1 MTLLKKN
8 IIANFG
14 GNIWTGLMGIIFV
27 PLYIRFMGIEA
38 YGLVGVFAALLGVF
52 ALLDMGLS
60 STLNREMA
68 RLSAQKDKAQ
78 DMRDLLRTL
87 EIPYWLIGM
96 LIAVTVI
103 LASPL
108 IAFHWVKVK
117 NLSQDSV
124 HTALLIMGL
133 CVAFRWPMSFY
144 SGGLMGLQRQVL
156 LNGINVAAE
165 TFRGIGAVLVLWL
178 VSPTVEAFFF
188 WQLAISAVH
197 IGLIVFYLWQSL
209 PFSPKK
215 ASFRPELLRT
225 IWRFAAS
232 MTGITIT
239 VIFLMELDKIILSRM
254 LSLEMFGYYTLAN
267 VVAMTLYRF
276 IGPVFSATYPKL
288 TSLVEQGAEK
298 EITKL
303 YHQSAQL
310 MSALILPAAL
320 VVAFFSW
327 EILFLWSRSPV
338 TADNTH
344 LLVSILILGTACNGL
359 MNIPYALQLAYG
371 WMQLALFVNTVS
383 VLVLVPLMILLA
395 RRYGAVGAASV
406 WLILNASYLFITIP
420 IMHSR
425 LLHAEKWRWYIED
438 VGRPLLAAIVVCLI
452 GRIAVQPDWSM
463 LPMIAGI
470 GLTSGAALLAAA
482 LAANQLDT
490 VTRIRLAVK
499 ALTIKKTKMGT
510 A

>member
-1 MTLLKKN
+1 
-8 IIANFG
+8 
-14 GNIWTGLMGIIFV
+14 MGIVFV

-133 CVAFRWPMSFY
+133 CVAFRWPMGFY

-156 LNGINVAAE
+156 LNSINTVVA
-165 TFRGIGAVLVLWL
+165 TCRGVGAVLVLWL

-197 IGLIVFYLWQSL
+197 IGLIVFFLWQSL
-209 PFSPKK
+209 PPASKK
-215 ASFRPELLRT
+215 VSFRPELLRT
-225 IWRFAAS
+225 IWRFAAG

-239 VIFLMELDKIILSRM
+239 CIFLVQLDKIILSRL

-310 MSALILPAAL
+310 MSVLILPAAF
-320 VVAFFSW
+320 VVALFSK
-327 EILFLWSRSPV
+327 EILLLWTRSPV

-344 LLVSILILGTACNGL
+344 LLVSILVLGTACNGL
-359 MNIPYALQLAYG
+359 MNIPYALQLAHG
-371 WMQLALFVNTVS
+371 WTRLAFFVNILS

-395 RRYGAVGAASV
+395 QCYGAVGAASV
-406 WLILNASYLFITIP
+406 WLMLNTSYVFISIP
-420 IMHSR
+420 LMHRR
-425 LLHAEKWRWYIED
+425 LLPTEKWRWYFED
-438 VGRPLLAAIVVCLI
+438 VGRPLLAAVAVSLT
-452 GRIAVQPDWSM
+452 GRFIIQSDWPP
-463 LPMIAGI
+463 LLLIAGI
-470 GLTSGAALLAAA
+470 GLVSGATFLAAA
-482 LAANQLDT
+482 FAANQLD
-490 VTRIRLAVK
+490 VVGRGRVL
-499 ALTIKKTKMGT
+499 LTTLLQRTLNQSSGMTKWIN
-510 A
+510 

>member
-1 MTLLKKN
+1 
-8 IIANFG
+8 
-14 GNIWTGLMGIIFV
+14 MGIVFV

-68 RLSAQKDKAQ
+68 RLSVQKDKAQ

-133 CVAFRWPMSFY
+133 CVAFRWPMGFY

-156 LNGINVAAE
+156 LNSINTVVA
-165 TFRGIGAVLVLWL
+165 TFRGVGAVLVLWL

-188 WQLAISAVH
+188 WQLAISAIH
-197 IGLIVFYLWQSL
+197 IGLIVFFLWQSL
-209 PFSPKK
+209 PPASKK

-225 IWRFAAS
+225 IWRFAAG

-310 MSALILPAAL
+310 ISVMVLPAAL
-320 VVAFFSW
+320 VVALFSK
-327 EILFLWSRSPV
+327 ELLLLWTRSPV

-344 LLVSILILGTACNGL
+344 LLVSILVLGTACNGL
-359 MNIPYALQLAYG
+359 MNIPYALQLAHG
-371 WMQLALFVNTVS
+371 WTRLGLVVNIVS

-395 RRYGAVGAASV
+395 RQYGAVGAASV
-406 WLILNASYLFITIP
+406 WLILNAGYVVINPTLV
-420 IMHSR
+420 HRR
-425 LLHAEKWRWYIED
+425 LLPAEKWRWYIED
-438 VGRPLLAAIVVCLI
+438 VGRPLLAAVAVCLMGRIVV
-452 GRIAVQPDWSM
+452 QPNWST
-463 LPMIAGI
+463 LPMVAGI

-482 LAANQLDT
+482 LAAN
-490 VTRIRLAVK
+490 RLETAVRVRSAVNA
-499 ALTIKKTKMGT
+499 ALRSGKKIC
-510 A
+510 AN